1 MRRLP
6 EQFVK
11 SSPHLFRLI
20 KWAMALF
27 SGAVLVLAVFVI
39 APLQEP
45 ADISRVPNP
54 VKSAWFLLWI
64 QELVSHSRYFAY
76 LVAVLACFFL
86 ALPWLPPNRAADKA
100 RWFPGDQR
108 LVNVM
113 TLVTFSVIVVLTIV
127 AMFFRGK
134 NWAFVVPFR

>member
-1 MRRLP
+1 MRRP

-20 KWAMALF
+20 KLAWALF
-27 SGAVLVLAVFVI
+27 CGAVLVLAVFI
-39 APLQEP
+39 SAPLQAP

-64 QELVSHSRYFAY
+64 QELVSYSKYLAY
-76 LVAVLACFFL
+76 LVAALAGLYL

-100 RWFPGDQR
+100 QWFPGDQL

-113 TLVTFSVIVVLTIV
+113 TLITFCIIITLTIV

-134 NWAFVVPFR
+134 NWDLIVPF

>member
-1 MRRLP
+1 MRRLR

-20 KWAMALF
+20 KLAAALF
-27 SGAVLVLAVFVI
+27 CGAVLTLAVFI
-39 APLQEP
+39 TAPLQVP

-64 QELVSHSRYFAY
+64 QELVSYSKYYAY
-76 LVAVLACFFL
+76 LVGVLGGLFL
-86 ALPWLPPNRAADKA
+86 ALPWLPPNRPAEKA
-100 RWFPGDQR
+100 RWFPGDQL

-113 TLVTFSVIVVLTIV
+113 TVITFCTIITLTIV
-127 AMFFRGK
+127 AVFFRGK
-134 NWAFVVPFR
+134 NWDFIVPF